1 MVYHIK
7 TLTWNQKRNLQDSG
21 NAEGEYAND
30 VCRALCCLWELQA
43 WELQAWAFRWHDS
56 LHVVSE
62 NVLLLHQDLLVSVE
76 HDAAVLAAAQAPRI
90 LTRVAGR
97 VALEE
102 EVAGGLALVAE
113 RRGVRRAALLEL
125 ATEFEN
131 LQLQFS
137 STVYDTTNVNISALF
152 QACPCPSRSR
162 VRVRV
167 REG

>member
-7 TLTWNQKRNLQDSG
+7 TLTWNQKRNLQHSG

-76 HDAAVLAAAQAPRI
+76 HDAAVLAAAQASRI
-90 LTRVAGR
+90 LTRVASR
-97 VALEE
+97 VALKKK
-102 EVAGGLALVAE
+102 VTR
-113 RRGVRRAALLEL
+113 RRGASL
-125 ATEFEN
+125 AHLRGAGNT
-131 LQLQFS
+131 
-137 STVYDTTNVNISALF
+137 
-152 QACPCPSRSR
+152 
-162 VRVRV
+162 
-167 REG
+167 